1 MTVNIT
7 GAVILTGNTE
17 WEAGSKIEGQE
28 ILALPVGDDSS
39 KPLAPVPY
47 PPPTGLP
54 FSQCTSTPP
63 TGQKMKLL
71 VNPNASGHTVG
82 GDPMVTI
89 NSMFL
94 QGTTSFP
101 TCQPIMGIATTPVIA
116 TLPVM
121 TKTNRSS
128 SMGFMNG
135 AGGQP

>member
-1 MTVNIT
+1 MVVNIT
-7 GAVILTGNTE
+7 GALILTGNTN
-17 WEAGSKIEGQE
+17 WEAGSKIENQP
-28 ILALPVGDDSS
+28 ILALPNGDETS

-47 PPPTGLP
+47 PPPSGMP

-63 TGQKMKLL
+63 SGQKMKLL

-101 TCQPIMGIATTPVIA
+101 TCQPIMGIATTSVVA
-116 TLPVM
+116 TMPVM
-121 TKTNRSS
+121 TKNDKSK